1 MAPRFAL
8 VDVNNFYVSCERL
21 YDPTLLGVPT
31 VVLSNGDGC
40 VVARSAE
47 VKALGVRMGTPWHQ
61 MQDLVRQ
68 HGIQYRSSNYALY
81 GDMSRR
87 TMNVIGQFVARDDQ
101 EVYSI
106 DESFLDLRRYP
117 HADGAALGSQ
127 IRHRVAQWCGLPV
140 CVGVGATRTLAKL
153 ANHLAKK
160 RPGFGGV
167 CDLTAMAARD
177 FLDVAATVAVG
188 DVWGIGGK
196 LSAHLN
202 SLGIHTVAQLTG
214 TDPKRLRER
223 LGVVVERTVRELQG
237 IACQGL
243 DVVEPRQQII
253 ASRSFGEPVFS
264 HEDLKAA
271 VQTYVGRA
279 AYKLR
284 GQGSRA
290 GTVKVWLETNRFRP
304 QDPQYHPCAGVHL
317 PNPSD
322 DLAELTRAAGVVLAR
337 IYKDG
342 YRYTKAGVLLEELA
356 DQTHVQGGLFDAAE
370 ASPRRQAL
378 MATLDRIH
386 ARFGRT
392 EVGMGHAGVKET
404 KGWTMRRGRLS
415 PAYTTDWA
423 QLLVVEA

>member
-1 MAPRFAL
+1 MATRFAL

-61 MQDLVRQ
+61 MQDLVRR
-68 HGIQYRSSNYALY
+68 HGIQYRSSNYTLY

-87 TMNVIGQFVARDDQ
+87 TMSVIGQFVACEDQ

-106 DESFLDLRRYP
+106 DESFLDLSHYP
-117 HADGAALGSQ
+117 HVDGATLGSQ
-127 IRHRVAQWCGLPV
+127 IRQRVAQWCGLPV

-160 RPGFGGV
+160 RLEFDGV
-167 CDLTAMAARD
+167 CDLGAMPSCD
-177 FLDVAATVAVG
+177 FLDVAATLDVG
-188 DVWGIGGK
+188 DVWGIGAK
-196 LSAHLN
+196 LSGRLK
-202 SLGIHTVAQLTG
+202 SMGIGTVAQLIG
-214 TDPKRLRER
+214 ADPKRLREHM
-223 LGVVVERTVRELQG
+223 GVVVERTVRELQG

-253 ASRSFGEPVFS
+253 ASRSFGEPVYA
-264 HEDLKAA
+264 HEDLEAA

-279 AYKLR
+279 SYKLR
-284 GQGSRA
+284 RQGSRA

-304 QDPQYHPCAGVHL
+304 QDPQYRPCAGVRL
-317 PNPSD
+317 PNASD
-322 DLAELTRAAGVVLAR
+322 DLGTLTRYADVVLRR
-337 IYKDG
+337 IFRSG
-342 YRYTKAGVLLEELA
+342 YRYTKAGVMLEALV
-356 DQTHVQGGLFDAAE
+356 DQIHMQGGLFEPAGV
-370 ASPRRQAL
+370 SPRRQAL
-378 MATLDRIH
+378 MATVDRIH
-386 ARFGRT
+386 ARFGRG
-392 EVGMGHAGVKET
+392 EVGVGHAGIKAT

-415 PAYTTDWA
+415 PAYTTDWN